1 MKTFNKI
8 KMKKILSIILMLS
21 LSQSFGQESAT
32 EFANFDRYAA
42 QNAALA
48 PVKATEDRVVFMGNS
63 ITEGWINARP
73 AFFETNPYIDRGISG
88 QTTSQML
95 LRFRR
100 DVIDLN
106 PKVVVFL
113 AGINDIA
120 ENTGPIALEDVF
132 GNIISMVELAQANDI
147 KPVICSVLPANNF
160 PWRPSIKPAE
170 KVIELNKL
178 LKQYAEKNELVY
190 VDYFAAMVNDQ
201 NGLSPELAHDGVHP
215 TVKGYAIMEPLV
227 KEGIQKALKK

>member
-1 MKTFNKI
+1 
-8 KMKKILSIILMLS
+8 MKKLLLITFMLS
-21 LSQSFGQESAT
+21 FLQSFSQESAT
-32 EFANFDRYAA
+32 AFANFDKYAE

-48 PVKATEDRVVFMGNS
+48 PAKANEDRVVFMGNS

-73 AFFETNPYIDRGISG
+73 SFFETNPYIDRGISG

-100 DVIDLN
+100 DVIDLS

-120 ENTGPIALEDVF
+120 ENTGPIAIEDIY
-132 GNIISMVELAQANDI
+132 GNIISMVELAQANLI

-160 PWRPSIKPAE
+160 PWRQSIKPAE
-170 KVIELNKL
+170 KVIELNSL
-178 LKQYAEKNELVY
+178 LKQYADNNDLVY
-190 VDYFAAMVNDQ
+190 VDYFTAMVNDQ
-201 NGLSPELAHDGVHP
+201 KGLSPELAHDGVHP
-215 TVKGYAIMEPLV
+215 TVKGYKIMEPLV
-227 KEGIQKALKK
+227 KAGIQKALKK